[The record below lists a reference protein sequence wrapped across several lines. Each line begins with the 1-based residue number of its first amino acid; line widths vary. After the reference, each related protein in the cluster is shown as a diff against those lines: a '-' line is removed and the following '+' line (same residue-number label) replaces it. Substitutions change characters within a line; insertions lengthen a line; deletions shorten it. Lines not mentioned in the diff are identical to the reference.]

1 MKNWSLRYGL
11 AIVLLAGAAVAAQP
25 DRPVVTMTIAA
36 PGEKPHEVEVRES
49 GLAAVKVKGTEF
61 GFRPTIQDS
70 KPWTRVVV
78 TIFRMDPQVE
88 PVGEVE
94 VKTGGSAVQSKT
106 KPAFRIAVTKVF
118 EKP

>member
-1 MKNWSLRYGL
+1 MKKSSLRDAL
-11 AIVLLAGAAVAAQP
+11 AIVVLAGAAFAAQP
-25 DRPVVTMTIAA
+25 DRPVVTMTIAPA
-36 PGEKPHEVEVRES
+36 GEKPHEVEVRES

-78 TIFRMDPQVE
+78 TIFRMDPEVE
-88 PVGEVE
+88 AVGEVE
-94 VKTGGSAVQSKT
+94 VKTGGPAVQSKT
-106 KPAFRIAVTKVF
+106 NPGFTIAVTKVV